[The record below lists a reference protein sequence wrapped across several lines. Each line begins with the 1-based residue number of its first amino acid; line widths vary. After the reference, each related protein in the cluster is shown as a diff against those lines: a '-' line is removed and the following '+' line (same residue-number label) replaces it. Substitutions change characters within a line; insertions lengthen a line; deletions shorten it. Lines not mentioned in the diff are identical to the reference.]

1 MNNFLD
7 GFGINEDYGTFGSI
21 LSPNN
26 TYRVLFDLDKNWSVS
41 SLSFTSNTSI
51 GFISN
56 QNIDDFFYFFGGGMP
71 GLKAYTYY
79 DERLKGTRKIIQ
91 TFYIRNPLFK
101 ERNFKILSTYIQH
114 MSFGFILQIGN
125 VFNDDDYENFKFS
138 RGLELRLYGY
148 NFYSYPTAIN
158 YEYHISDDNIDG
170 KHYFKLLF
178 DF

>member
-1 MNNFLD
+1 
-7 GFGINEDYGTFGSI
+7 
-21 LSPNN
+21 
-26 TYRVLFDLDKNWSVS
+26 
-41 SLSFTSNTSI
+41 
-51 GFISN
+51 
-56 QNIDDFFYFFGGGMP
+56 MP

-79 DERLKGTRKIIQ
+79 DESLKGTRKIIQ
-91 TFYIRNPLFK
+91 TLYIRNPLFK
-101 ERNFKILSTYIQH
+101 ERNFNILSTYIQH

-125 VFNDDDYENFKFS
+125 VFNDDDYKNFKFS